1 MAERHVGEFGTGGQN
16 LGMVLKDA
24 IQQKCPDLAWA
35 GPHSQ
40 KVSLKQSFSGL
51 VLEKTGFLGV
61 T

>member
-1 MAERHVGEFGTGGQN
+1 MGE
-16 LGMVLKDA
+16 LGAGSKKLRMVLKDA

-35 GPHSQ
+35 GPYSQ
-40 KVSLKQSFSGL
+40 KVTLNQSFSDL